1 MATAAEADASIP
13 PIMGPT
19 VHANTGKDIQSANGT
34 PSPNAIHGLANEAR
48 SPARAPMPFRS
59 QT

>member
-1 MATAAEADASIP
+1 
-13 PIMGPT
+13 MGPT

-48 SPARAPMPFRS
+48 SPARAPMPCRS